1 MTRRYL
7 PLLLLAASLASLT
20 PSSAEAQSR
29 RRVNIE
35 STPPGATV
43 YLDDP
48 NGAPLGVTPLR
59 RVRITRG
66 QHTLIFKLA
75 NHEDFSLPISV
86 RRNNETFRATL
97 QPLGT
102 ITINAANEGAQGA
115 EARIDGAP
123 VGPLPVRQTVRPGR
137 HLIQVGRE
145 GYVTFSQWVEIAGG
159 QILALPVAL
168 EREAP
173 QTGSILVAG
182 DVSGAAIYIDGEP
195 RGATPNVVE
204 GIPAGEHVVEV
215 RPNDPGMQPFR
226 QTVRVIAGER
236 LVVNPTL
243 RPAPPQGGSLRVL
256 ANVPGA
262 IVSLDGEV
270 LGEAPAAA
278 QDVAPGEHIVEVR
291 AEGYQTAQRTVTIE
305 AGQQRV
311 ISVTLEEVVAPLGRI
326 VVNADVDGAQV
337 IVDGEERGAPPVVI
351 EDAPAGAHAIIV
363 RAPGYREFRQT
374 CQTGPGVSCEI
385 EAEMRVVGR
394 PVRVTANVE
403 GASFYVDGELQG
415 PVPYEGEVPI
425 GAHLVEVRREGYRP
439 YRAQISF
446 TAGNEPR
453 ELDVTL
459 VEEGQLTPEEL
470 EERQAARRERHRQA
484 VSRSGATLPD
494 DLAVLDASV
503 GWPYLFELRLGIGI
517 FDWLEAGIGI
527 RTFGRLTEFEGRVKA
542 GYRPVRQFSAG
553 LQLRFGGGIGPNRD
567 PRAHEESVAMA
578 RMEEAPSHP
587 TNSFYTSLEGLI
599 SLHFLNAG
607 NFTLWGALDIHS
619 DRWDWN
625 ASDNNCRYAN
635 GCMAGGAP
643 ETDMEGDFI
652 SGRQTIARFRLGGS
666 LEFILTRTWNIW
678 GSFEGVFGKPRRVL
692 GDIFGGNNEDL
703 QMYTRIGITYKFDY
717 IDRDR

>member
-1 MTRRYL
+1 MTRMSFSTVF
-7 PLLLLAASLASLT
+7 LLALLGSLMASAAS
-20 PSSAEAQSR
+20 AQSR

-48 NGAPLGVTPLR
+48 NGAPLGTTPLR
-59 RVRITRG
+59 RVRIVRG
-66 QHTLIFKLA
+66 RHTLIFKLA
-75 NHEDFSLPISV
+75 NHEDFTLPIMV

-97 QPLGT
+97 RPLGT
-102 ITINAANEGAQGA
+102 ITINAANAGAQGA
-115 EARIDGAP
+115 EARIDGTP
-123 VGPLPVRQTVRPGR
+123 VGTLPIRKIVQPGR

-145 GYVTFSQWVEIAGG
+145 GYVTFSQWVEVAGG
-159 QILALPVAL
+159 QVLSLPVSL

-173 QTGSILVAG
+173 ETGSVLVAG
-182 DVSGAAIYIDGEP
+182 DVSGAAIFVDGQP
-195 RGATPNVVE
+195 RGATPNVIE
-204 GIPAGEHVVEV
+204 GIPAGEHLIEV
-215 RPNDPGMQPFR
+215 RPDDSSLQPFQ
-226 QTVRVIAGER
+226 QTVRIIAGER
-236 LVVNPTL
+236 LVLNPTL

-256 ANVPGA
+256 ANAPGA
-262 IVSLDGEV
+262 VVSLDGDV
-270 LGEAPAAA
+270 LGEAPASAEGLT
-278 QDVAPGEHIVEVR
+278 PGEHIVEVR
-291 AEGYQTAQRTVTIE
+291 AEGYEPAQRTVTIDP
-305 AGQQRV
+305 GQQRV
-311 ISVTLEEVVAPLGRI
+311 VSVTLEEVVAPPGRI

-337 IVDGEERGAPPVVI
+337 IVDGEERGAPPVVL
-351 EDAPAGAHAIIV
+351 EDAPTGAHAIIV

-385 EAEMRVVGR
+385 NAEMRVVGR

-415 PVPYEGEVPI
+415 PIPYEGEVPT

-439 YRAQISF
+439 YRAQIAF
-446 TAGNEPR
+446 TAGDEPR

-470 EERQAARRERHRQA
+470 AEREEARRERHRQT

-494 DLAVLDASV
+494 DLAVLDASI

-517 FDWLEAGIGI
+517 FDWLESGIGI

-553 LQLRFGGGIGPNRD
+553 IQLRIGGGIGPDRD
-567 PRAHEESVAMA
+567 PRAHEVAVAMA
-578 RMEEAPSHP
+578 AMEEAPSHP
-587 TNSFYTSLEGLI
+587 TNSFYTSIEGLI

-607 NFTLWGALDIHS
+607 NFTLWGALDVHS

-625 ASDNNCRYAN
+625 ASDRDCRYAN

-652 SGRQTIARFRLGGS
+652 RGRQALARFRLGGS
-666 LEFILTRTWNIW
+666 LEFILTRNWNLW
-678 GSFEGVFGKPRRVL
+678 GSFEGVFGKPRRIL
-692 GDIFGGNNEDL
+692 GDIFGGGNEDL
-703 QMYTRIGITYKFDY
+703 QMYTRVGITYKFDY

>member
-1 MTRRYL
+1 MTRQTL
-7 PLLLLAASLASLT
+7 PILLLAALAGALT
-20 PSSAEAQSR
+20 TSAAAAQSR

-48 NGAPLGVTPLR
+48 SGAPLGTTPLR
-59 RVRITRG
+59 RVRIVRG

-75 NHEDFSLPISV
+75 NHEDLRLPISV
-86 RRNNETFRATL
+86 RRNNATFRATL

-102 ITINAANEGAQGA
+102 ITLNAANEGAQGA

-123 VGPLPVRQTVRPGR
+123 AGPLPIRQTVHPGR

-145 GYVTFSQWVEIAGG
+145 GFVTFSQWVEVAGG
-159 QILALPVAL
+159 QILSLPVVL

-173 QTGSILVAG
+173 QTGSILIAG
-182 DVSGAAIYIDGEP
+182 DVSGATITIDGEP
-195 RGATPNVVE
+195 RGTTPNVVE
-204 GIPAGEHVVEV
+204 GIPAGEHSVEV
-215 RPNDPGMQPFR
+215 RPSDPAMQPF
-226 QTVRVIAGER
+226 QQNVRVIAGER
-236 LVVNPTL
+236 LVLNPTL

-256 ANVPGA
+256 ANVQGA
-262 IVSLDGEV
+262 IASLDGEL

-278 QDVAPGEHIVEVR
+278 EDVAPGEHIVEVR
-291 AEGYQTAQRTVTIE
+291 ADGYQPAQRTVTIE

-311 ISVTLEEVVAPLGRI
+311 VSITLEEIVAPPGRI
-326 VVNADVDGAQV
+326 VVNANVDGAQV
-337 IVDGEERGAPPVVI
+337 TVDGEERGAPPVVI
-351 EDAPAGAHAIIV
+351 QDAPTGAHAIIV
-363 RAPGYREFRQT
+363 RAPGYREFRHT

-394 PVRVTANVE
+394 PVQVRANVE

-415 PVPYEGEVPI
+415 PVPYEGEVPT
-425 GAHLVEVRREGYRP
+425 GAHLVEVRRDGYRP

-446 TAGNEPR
+446 TAGSEPR
-453 ELDVTL
+453 EIEVAL
-459 VEEGQLTPEEL
+459 VEEGELTPEEL
-470 EERQAARRERHRQA
+470 AERETARRERHRQA

-517 FDWLEAGIGI
+517 FDWLESGIGI

-542 GYRPVRQFSAG
+542 GIRPVRQFSAG

-578 RMEEAPSHP
+578 MMDEAPNHP

-625 ASDNNCRYAN
+625 ASDNNCRYAG
-635 GCMAGGAP
+635 GCMPGGTP
-643 ETDMEGDFI
+643 ETEMVGDFI
-652 SGRQTIARFRLGGS
+652 RGRQSIARFRLGGS
-666 LEFILTRTWNIW
+666 LEFILTRNWNIW

-692 GDIFGGNNEDL
+692 GDVFGGNNEDL
-703 QMYTRIGITYKFDY
+703 QMYTRVGITYKFDY
-717 IDRDR
+717 IDRDQ